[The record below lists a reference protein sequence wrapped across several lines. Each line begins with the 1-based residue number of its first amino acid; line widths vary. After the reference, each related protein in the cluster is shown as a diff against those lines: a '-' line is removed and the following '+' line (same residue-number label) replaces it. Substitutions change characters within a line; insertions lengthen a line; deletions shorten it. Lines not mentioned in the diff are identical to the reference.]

1 MPVKNYVITLD
12 RRKKKRI
19 TEEKVL
25 QHEFFSSVFFFFS
38 VLGYG
43 LILGQITYA
52 FTFCLEPTNRL
63 FV

>member
-12 RRKKKRI
+12 RRKKKRM

-38 VLGYG
+38 VLVSG
-43 LILGQITYA
+43 LILGHITYA